1 MTEAGIKG
9 MKNMY
14 TICVQLGFVS
24 AYLLQ
29 GSLENKSSGA
39 GFTAIKGLVIS
50 VMLFE
55 MLRTKDEYVLSEY
68 FLY

>member
-1 MTEAGIKG
+1 MCT
-9 MKNMY
+9 
-14 TICVQLGFVS
+14 VGFCFS
-24 AYLLQ
+24 IFAP
-29 GSLENKSSGA
+29 GGLENKSSGA